1 MLPEWL
7 FQLLVIAS
15 PIFAAGGAW
24 AGTRVTLHWHR
35 REIERAHARLDE
47 HDRIFMGHLRET
59 GL

>member
-35 REIERAHARLDE
+35 QEIERAHKRLDA
-47 HDRIFMGHLRET
+47 HDQIFMDQLRGT